1 MAEKRKLLIEVEKTY
16 KKVDEGIEVFE
27 ETMTKMYEANS
38 ENQRDKFQED
48 LKREIKKLQRLRDLI
63 KGWQFSTDIKDKD
76 KLTQYR
82 KLIESK
88 MEAFKDI
95 ERENKTK
102 PHSKQGLSAE
112 EKLDPREKEKSD
124 TIEWLKGKIRVIQD
138 DIDRTDVKM
147 ETLLTAA
154 TGRKRKGK
162 DDSNKEKIEELKK
175 HKERLNYH
183 VTNLEVCMRLV
194 TNDQKEAK
202 EVMDVLHDALE
213 SYSEALDPES
223 DMNPKELDPFGVYE
237 ELEIGDFIPQ
247 LAGVTTTSIDDEKDE
262 TGLTRSATG
271 SPSLDDHKS
280 RNPSTEKPVVPPIA
294 AKVTRTS
301 SNQADERSSLVSP
314 VPLQTPPPSKPYN
327 VAVAAVPSSGAKIIT
342 THMNGPTLAS
352 IVKQASSPVPPGIV
366 PSFPSNLSQSSGP
379 PDTPKNFPSVPDSPK
394 SAAEPLQTAI
404 ENIGSP
410 RPLISQIVAPP
421 LSTQPPQPMP
431 PPSVS
436 LDKLITSPPGIPT
449 SQQISQQNSENL
461 PMSADDVLLRELANI
476 NNDSNAETKT
486 AEIPAWLGVSPLGR
500 VILSAEQQTQIQ
512 RLEEAHRAMPHRF
525 DSEPQRP
532 QMPRIPYQ
540 GFPSYPQYQNPIFQT
555 LDYYLRLSPET
566 LLFIFYYMEGSKA
579 QLLAAQALKK
589 LSWRFHT
596 KYLMWFQRHEEPK
609 VITDE
614 YEQGSYVYFDF
625 ERWAQRKKEQFM
637 FEYRYLEDRD
647 LSTLL

>member
-1 MAEKRKLLIEVEKTY
+1 MAEKRKLLQEVEKTY

-27 ETMTKMYEANS
+27 EIMTKMYEANS
-38 ENQRDKFQED
+38 ENQRDKFQDD

-63 KGWQFSTDIKDKD
+63 KGWQFSSDIKDKD

-82 KLIESK
+82 RLIESK
-88 MEAFKDI
+88 METFKDI

-112 EKLDPREKEKSD
+112 EKLDPREKEKAD
-124 TIEWLKGKIRVIQD
+124 AIEWFKTKIRMIQD
-138 DIDRTDVKM
+138 ETDRTDVKM
-147 ETLLTAA
+147 ETMLSAGS
-154 TGRKRKGK
+154 GRKRKGK
-162 DDSNKEKIEELKK
+162 DDANKEKLEELKK

-202 EVMDVLHDALE
+202 EVMDVLQEAVE
-213 SYSEALDPES
+213 SYVEALDPDS

-237 ELEIGDFIPQ
+237 ELDIGDFIPQ
-247 LAGVTTTSIDDEKDE
+247 LAGVTTASIDDEKDE
-262 TGLTRSATG
+262 ANGGRSTTT
-271 SPSLDDHKS
+271 SPAPEEHRP
-280 RNPSTEKPVVPPIA
+280 RNPSAEKTVAAPVPAPV
-294 AKVTRTS
+294 KVSRTL
-301 SNQADERSSLVSP
+301 SNQGEERASLTSP
-314 VPLQTPPPSKPYN
+314 VPTQTPPPSKPYN
-327 VAVAAVPSSGAKIIT
+327 VAAAPIGKPSQNVG
-342 THMNGPTLAS
+342 MPTLAS
-352 IVKQASSPVPPGIV
+352 IVKQSSSPIPQPIG
-366 PSFPSNLSQSSGP
+366 SSMQSSTQGLIHVE
-379 PDTPKNFPSVPDSPK
+379 TPKSIPDSPK
-394 SAAEPLQTAI
+394 SLADSVHTAI
-404 ENIGSP
+404 GVESVGSP
-410 RPLISQIVAPP
+410 RPLISQVVAPA
-421 LSTQPPQPMP
+421 LSTQPPQSQQQL
-431 PPSVS
+431 PSAR
-436 LDKLITSPPGIPT
+436 LDQKLVTSPPGIPT
-449 SQQISQQNSENL
+449 PQTPQQNSEQ
-461 PMSADDVLLRELANI
+461 PGMTADDVLLRELATI
-476 NNDSNAETKT
+476 NNDPNVDTKT

-500 VILSAEQQTQIQ
+500 IQMTPEQEKQIQ
-512 RLEEAHRAMPHRF
+512 RLEEAHRMMPHRF

-540 GFPSYPQYQNPIFQT
+540 SFPSYPQFQNPIFQT
-555 LDYYLRLSPET
+555 MEYYLRLTPET

-609 VITDE
+609 LITDE

-647 LSTLL
+647 LSALI